1 MADFSPGDKWM
12 WGSIIGS
19 NADYA
24 TAHSVVSNKSDRF
37 IKVGQVLNDGTY
49 GVYRGTLY
57 FDTSSLGAGAAIS
70 KVNLI
75 YTPTIYDDKSA
86 TDFDLL
92 IVDPSTAWGYQ
103 EFYSTANYNA
113 LLTDTIDGLFWNTS
127 SGSGVRTSAN
137 LSTSWV
143 NKTGITRYGLLSSR
157 DRDGTQPTGNEY
169 VELNGSHKLS
179 VTLGGNKVHTFSL
192 LGVGR

>member
-1 MADFSPGDKWM
+1 MTDFSPGGTWT
-12 WGSIIGS
+12 WGTIIGS

-24 TAHSVVSNKSDRF
+24 TAHSESSTQINQF
-37 IKVGQVLNDGTY
+37 IKAGQVLNGGTY
-49 GVYRGTLY
+49 SVYRGTLY

-70 KVNLI
+70 KVNLV
-75 YTPTIYDDKSA
+75 YTPTFYDDKSA

-103 EFYSTANYNA
+103 GFYTTANYNA

-143 NKTGITRYGLLSSR
+143 DKTGITRYGVISSR

-169 VELNGSHKLS
+169 VKLNGSHTLS